1 MNKGKYIGW
10 VMALSW
16 ADMVKIVAQEMAK
29 RDEPKI
35 NRPTIVREILEGEK

>member
-1 MNKGKYIGW
+1 MNKGEYIGW
-10 VMALSW
+10 VMTLSW
-16 ADMVKIVAQEMAK
+16 VDMTKIVAQEMAK